1 MNKEIAELK
10 DKEKELA
17 IVKMNYARMEDKYLE
32 EKILKE
38 EMEKKR
44 ALLKEELEKKTV
56 KLTEKTKNEK
66 QLEN

>member
-17 IVKMNYARMEDKYLE
+17 IVKMNYSRMEEKYLE
-32 EKILKE
+32 EKNLKE

-44 ALLKEELEKKTV
+44 AHLKEELEKKTA

-66 QLEN
+66 QL